1 MAVSQDEEI
10 QANAAK
16 IVRICLRDD
25 LNYDRITRENTGLG
39 NLLLKNCATFT
50 YSEVVLNELLAAL
63 KNFSKSAPKTAFIV
77 SRGERPGGAADEARN
92 RGKNDRPCL
101 EQILFKAAALNKHF
115 VQGTLP

>member
-63 KNFSKSAPKTAFIV
+63 KNFSKSAPKTAFI
-77 SRGERPGGAADEARN
+77 D
-92 RGKNDRPCL
+92 
-101 EQILFKAAALNKHF
+101 KANVNVLVKLAK
-115 VQGTLP
+115 LPPSEKI